1 MEFLEQKIKGLYLIK
16 PLPFKD
22 KRGMLRRAFCKKEF
36 KESKLSFDIKQ
47 INISENKK
55 IYTLRG
61 MHMQTK
67 PFEESKVI
75 SCING
80 EIYNVVIDLR
90 KNSKTKNKWQSFNLS
105 EVNRISLLVPKG
117 CANGYL
123 TLKNNTR
130 VLYFH
135 SEYYAPGY
143 EQNINYNDP
152 YFKVKWPYS
161 PKVISNKDKFIEIL
175 SN

>member
-1 MEFLEQKIKGLYLIK
+1 M
-16 PLPFKD
+16 
-22 KRGMLRRAFCKKEF
+22 
-36 KESKLSFDIKQ
+36 
-47 INISENKK
+47 
-55 IYTLRG
+55 
-61 MHMQTK
+61 
-67 PFEESKVI
+67 
-75 SCING
+75 G

-105 EVNRISLLVPKG
+105 EENRISLLVPKG

>member
-1 MEFLEQKIKGLYLIK
+1 MKFLEQKIKGLYLIK

-22 KRGMLRRAFCKKEF
+22 KRGMLRRVFCKREF
-36 KESKLSFDIKQ
+36 KKSKLRFDIKQ

-105 EVNRISLLVPKG
+105 EENRISLLVPKG

-161 PKVISNKDKFIEIL
+161 PRVISKKDKFIEIL

>member
-1 MEFLEQKIKGLYLIK
+1 MKFVEQKIKGLYLIK

-22 KRGMLRRAFCKKEF
+22 KRGMLRRVFCKREF
-36 KESKLSFDIKQ
+36 KKSKLRFDIKQ

-105 EVNRISLLVPKG
+105 EENRISLLVPKG

-123 TLKNNTR
+123 TLKDNTR

-161 PKVISNKDKFIEIL
+161 PRVISNKDKFIEIL

>member
-22 KRGMLRRAFCKKEF
+22 KRGMLRRVFCKREF
-36 KESKLSFDIKQ
+36 KKSKLRFDIKQ

-105 EVNRISLLVPKG
+105 EENRISLLVPKG